1 MASGKYY
8 IGIWYESSM
17 EGLEAPQQYYG
28 YIWVYLNGRAVQ
40 LASHSEPVQVSPGV
54 YYVEAESKTAEPIK
68 DGDEIEVLGE
78 AWRPI
83 KVARLT
89 LHPQEPTRGHGWM
102 FENYGTVRDR
112 SLRLIAYC
120 GYRLADGKG
129 MWNHSC
135 GMDNEC
141 DSPDSLRKSPD
152 GRAIAYYW
160 VANPLPVPLTV
171 KCKAEIRAYFREVVG
186 SEEIT
191 LTLKP
196 HERIWHDVLFTLL
209 PDSKRYSMNVS
220 VEAVDPP
227 ALDWPKADTIELLKG
242 VRQSVPWHDPF
253 RNEFRRC
260 MSFRAP
266 VEGVR
271 QDVSLN
277 GKWQSA
283 FTPIPTALPFPPPGD
298 LKWQERDVPFNVG
311 GWSEKPPSH
320 GLYVRRTV
328 TLPADTKGRT
338 WRLVIGSVLDEA
350 TAYVNGQKVGNIRG
364 SHTPMVCDV
373 TDVLKPGDNE
383 IVIAIR
389 DALAVMD
396 PAYVNPNNPTVT
408 YQYLDAPGQG
418 YGCAFAIFGAVRLIS
433 SPMVTAEDLQVVTSV
448 RKKIVAAHFS
458 VTNREKEGRKLR
470 IKASVLDAGKHVLDV
485 GTTTVEVAAAPANAW
500 SCRRTGPTRCTG
512 GRSRRSST
520 RWPWK

>member
-1 MASGKYY
+1 MMPDTPVKGMTVAGQRAQIELLRTPDYDGAYWTLKGVASGKYY

-28 YIWVYLNGRAVQ
+28 YIWVYLNGRRGAACEPFGAGAGVAGGVLRRGAVEDGRADQ
-40 LASHSEPVQVSPGV
+40 GWGRDRGPGRGV
-54 YYVEAESKTAEPIK
+54 AA
-68 DGDEIEVLGE
+68 DQGGE
-78 AWRPI
+78 AD
-83 KVARLT
+83 AASAGA
-89 LHPQEPTRGHGWM
+89 QRGHGWM
-102 FENYGTVRDR
+102 FENYGTVRDW

-141 DSPDSLRKSPD
+141 DSPESLRKSPD

-196 HERIWHDVLFTLL
+196 HERIWHDVLFTML

-260 MSFRAP
+260 MSFRPP

-277 GKWQSA
+277 GKWQSVHSDSNGAA
-283 FTPIPTALPFPPPGD
+283 F
-298 LKWQERDVPFNVG
+298 
-311 GWSEKPPSH
+311 
-320 GLYVRRTV
+320 
-328 TLPADTKGRT
+328 PAAGR
-338 WRLVIGSVLDEA
+338 L
-350 TAYVNGQKVGNIRG
+350 
-364 SHTPMVCDV
+364 
-373 TDVLKPGDNE
+373 
-383 IVIAIR
+383 
-389 DALAVMD
+389 
-396 PAYVNPNNPTVT
+396 
-408 YQYLDAPGQG
+408 
-418 YGCAFAIFGAVRLIS
+418 
-433 SPMVTAEDLQVVTSV
+433 
-448 RKKIVAAHFS
+448 
-458 VTNREKEGRKLR
+458 
-470 IKASVLDAGKHVLDV
+470 
-485 GTTTVEVAAAPANAW
+485 EVAGAGRAVQRRRMEREAAIARVVRAADSHPA
-500 SCRRTGPTRCTG
+500 
-512 GRSRRSST
+512 GRHEGANLAAGD
-520 RWPWK
+520 WLGA